1 MQKTDK
7 KTKKQLK
14 GPKIPVTLAQDDANL
29 IDTSNQSIVTK
40 LKSWNEFFDPEE
52 F

>member
-1 MQKTDK
+1 MQKTEK
-7 KTKKQLK
+7 KTKKQPK
-14 GPKIPVTLAQDDANL
+14 GPKIPVSFNQEDATL

-40 LKSWNEFFDPEE
+40 LKSWKEFFDPEE